1 MYNCRMKYL
10 GVDYG
15 EKNIGLAKSDSMGQ
29 MAFPLIIL
37 NNDNNIVEN
46 FLKILDE
53 ENIEKIIFGKSLNYQ
68 MEENLIHS
76 KLEKF
81 IIKIQEKIEERKISW
96 DFENEVMTSMEARR
110 GQSKNERRF
119 KKEDRK
125 KNRINMSKNIDDSA
139 AALIL
144 KSYLDKKNGNFS
156 F

>member
-1 MYNCRMKYL
+1 
-10 GVDYG
+10 
-15 EKNIGLAKSDSMGQ
+15 

-68 MEENLIHS
+68 MKENLIHS

-81 IIKIQEKIEERKISW
+81 IEKIEKKKKI
-96 DFENEVMTSMEARR
+96 DYEFENEVMTSMEARR

>member
-1 MYNCRMKYL
+1 MIKYL
-10 GVDYG
+10 GVDFG

-37 NNDNNIVEN
+37 NNDKNIIEN
-46 FLKILDE
+46 FLKILDDE
-53 ENIEKIIFGKSLNYQ
+53 KIEKIIFGKSLNYQ

-81 IIKIQEKIEERKISW
+81 IQQIEKKRKIEYE
-96 DFENEVMTSMEARR
+96 FENEVLTSMEARR

-119 KKEDRK
+119 QKEDRQKNKINK
-125 KNRINMSKNIDDSA
+125 KKNIDDSA